1 MANNILKDY
10 FLGAGSRYQN
20 AADNY
25 KKATDKALDIT
36 NIKNGATDFAANAN
50 AATRDSVYKQA
61 RSLGYGRG
69 LALNRAKQAANES
82 SSDNY
87 RTGLGNAMSLADKR
101 TSAAQNNF
109 ANTTNAISAEMNSNQ
124 QAFSNLMN
132 TGAAI
137 ATGVGG
143 GGVSGIAAKFLNL
156 K

>member
-1 MANNILKDY
+1 MANILKDY
-10 FLGAGSRYQN
+10 FLGSGSRYKN

-25 KKATDKALDIT
+25 KKAADKALDIA
-36 NIKNGATDFAANAN
+36 NIKNEATDFASNAN

-61 RSLGYGRG
+61 RSLGYGKG
-69 LALNRAKQAANES
+69 LAMNRAKQAANES
-82 SSDNY
+82 SSANY
-87 RTGLGNAMSLADKR
+87 RTGLDNAMSLADKR

-109 ANTTNAISAEMNSNQ
+109 ANSTNATSAEIKSNQ

-137 ATGVGG
+137 ATGLGG
-143 GGVSGIAAKFLNL
+143 KAVSGIAEKFLNL